1 MIVFG
6 WLIAMAVLLV
16 IEIATL
22 GLTTLWFAIG
32 ALAAFI
38 AAVLNLHIGVQVA
51 IFVVVPLIL
60 LIFTRP
66 WALRY
71 LNSRTSRTNV
81 DSLVGKKA
89 RVTKAIDN
97 IAGKGQAVINGMEW
111 TARSAQDDVKIPE
124 GAIVV
129 IEKISG
135 VKLIVSEVRDAGSEG
150 PDTGSEVPRK

>member
-38 AAVLNLHIGVQVA
+38 AAVLNLHIGVQTA
-51 IFVVVPLIL
+51 IFIVVSLVL

-66 WALRY
+66 WALKY
-71 LNSRTSRTNV
+71 LNSRTSRTNA

-89 RVTKAIDN
+89 RVTKTMDN
-97 IAGKGQAVINGMEW
+97 IAGEGQVVINGMEW
-111 TARSAQDDVKIPE
+111 TARSLEDEVKIAE
-124 GAIVV
+124 GAVV
-129 IEKISG
+129 IINKISG
-135 VKLIVSEVRDAGSEG
+135 VKLIVSKMKEG
-150 PDTGSEVPRK
+150 

>member
-6 WLIAMAVLLV
+6 WRIAMAVLLV

-38 AAVLNLHIGVQVA
+38 AAVLNLHIGVQTA
-51 IFVVVPLIL
+51 IFIVVSLVL

-66 WALRY
+66 WALKY
-71 LNSRTSRTNV
+71 LNSRTSRTNA

-89 RVTKAIDN
+89 RVTKTIDN
-97 IAGKGQAVINGMEW
+97 IAGEGQVVINGMEW
-111 TARSAQDDVKIPE
+111 TARSLEDEVKIAE
-124 GAIVV
+124 GAVV
-129 IEKISG
+129 IINKISG
-135 VKLIVSEVRDAGSEG
+135 VKLIVSKMKEG
-150 PDTGSEVPRK
+150 

>member
-38 AAVLNLHIGVQVA
+38 AAVLNLHIGVQTA
-51 IFVVVPLIL
+51 IFIVVSLVL

-66 WALRY
+66 WALKY
-71 LNSRTSRTNV
+71 LNSRTSRTNA

-89 RVTKAIDN
+89 RVTKTIDN
-97 IAGKGQAVINGMEW
+97 IAGEGQVVINGMEW
-111 TARSAQDDVKIPE
+111 TARSLEDEVTIAE
-124 GAIVV
+124 GAVV
-129 IEKISG
+129 IINKISG
-135 VKLIVSEVRDAGSEG
+135 VKLIVSKMKEG
-150 PDTGSEVPRK
+150 

>member
-38 AAVLNLHIGVQVA
+38 AAVLNLHIGVQTA
-51 IFVVVPLIL
+51 IFIVVSLVL

-66 WALRY
+66 WALKY
-71 LNSRTSRTNV
+71 LNSRTSRTNA

-89 RVTKAIDN
+89 RVTKTIDN
-97 IAGKGQAVINGMEW
+97 IAGEGQVVINGMEW
-111 TARSAQDDVKIPE
+111 TARSLEDEVKIAE
-124 GAIVV
+124 GAVV
-129 IEKISG
+129 IINKISG
-135 VKLIVSEVRDAGSEG
+135 VKLIVSKMKEG
-150 PDTGSEVPRK
+150 

>member
-38 AAVLNLHIGVQVA
+38 AAVLNLHIGVQTA
-51 IFVVVPLIL
+51 IFIVVSLVL

-66 WALRY
+66 WALKY

-89 RVTKAIDN
+89 RVTKTIDN
-97 IAGKGQAVINGMEW
+97 IAGEGQVVINGMEW
-111 TARSAQDDVKIPE
+111 TARSLEDEVKIAE
-124 GAIVV
+124 GAVV
-129 IEKISG
+129 IINKISG
-135 VKLIVSEVRDAGSEG
+135 VKLIVSKMKEG
-150 PDTGSEVPRK
+150 

>member
-38 AAVLNLHIGVQVA
+38 AAVLNLHIGVQTA
-51 IFVVVPLIL
+51 IFIVVSLVL

-66 WALRY
+66 WALKY
-71 LNSRTSRTNV
+71 LNSRTSRTNA

-89 RVTKAIDN
+89 RVTKTIDN
-97 IAGKGQAVINGMEW
+97 IAGEGQVVINGMEW
-111 TARSAQDDVKIPE
+111 TARSLEDEVKIAE
-124 GAIVV
+124 GAVV
-129 IEKISG
+129 IINKING
-135 VKLIVSEVRDAGSEG
+135 VKLIVSKMKEG
-150 PDTGSEVPRK
+150 

>member
-6 WLIAMAVLLV
+6 WLIAMAMLLV

-38 AAVLNLHIGVQVA
+38 AAVLNLHIGVQTA
-51 IFVVVPLIL
+51 IFIVVSLVL

-66 WALRY
+66 WALKY
-71 LNSRTSRTNV
+71 LNSRTSRTNA

-89 RVTKAIDN
+89 RVTKTIDN
-97 IAGKGQAVINGMEW
+97 IAGEGQVVINGMEW
-111 TARSAQDDVKIPE
+111 TARSLEDEVKIAE
-124 GAIVV
+124 GAVV
-129 IEKISG
+129 IINKISG
-135 VKLIVSEVRDAGSEG
+135 VKLIVSKMKEG
-150 PDTGSEVPRK
+150 